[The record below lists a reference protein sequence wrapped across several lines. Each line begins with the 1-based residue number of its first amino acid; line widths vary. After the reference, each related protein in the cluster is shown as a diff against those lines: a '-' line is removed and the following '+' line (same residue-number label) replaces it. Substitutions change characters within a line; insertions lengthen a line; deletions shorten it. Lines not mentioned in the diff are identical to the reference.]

1 MKNLKI
7 IIAYDGAK
15 YNGWQK
21 QGNTNN
27 TIQQKIEDIFSRYFE
42 ETIEISGSGRT
53 DALVNALGQVANFH
67 ISDECYERVLLKSN
81 IDKNI
86 INKDTF
92 DNVRNEL
99 NSYMPLDIRIIKL
112 SEASDRF
119 HARLNAT
126 GKYYSYRIDNGEVA
140 NVFERKYL
148 YRITEK
154 LDTKLMK
161 QGAEY
166 LIGEH
171 DFKSFCANK
180 KMKKSTVRNVYDI
193 KITKEN
199 GIIRIDYFGNGFLY
213 NMVRIMTGTLIE
225 IGLKKRTPES
235 IIQIIEAK
243 NRECAGYLV
252 PGNALFLE
260 EVYYDV
266 TVQP

>member
-1 MKNLKI
+1 MRNIKI

-27 TIQQKIEDIFSRYFE
+27 TIQQKIEDIFSKYFE
-42 ETIEISGSGRT
+42 ENIEISGSGRT
-53 DALVNALGQVANFH
+53 DAYVNALGQVANFH
-67 ISDECYERVLLKSN
+67 ISDECYKKVFLG
-81 IDKNI
+81 KNT
-86 INKDTF
+86 NKIMK
-92 DNVRNEL
+92 EL
-99 NSYMPLDIRIIKL
+99 NSYMPLDIRILKL

-119 HARLNAT
+119 HSRLNAT
-126 GKYYSYRIDNGEVA
+126 GKHYSYRIDNGEVA
-140 NVFERKYL
+140 NIFERKYL

-154 LDTKLMK
+154 LDIKLME
-161 QGAEY
+161 QGIEY

-180 KMKKSTVRNVYDI
+180 KMKKSTVRNIYDI

-199 GIIRIDYFGNGFLY
+199 GIIKIDYFGNGFLY
-213 NMVRIMTGTLIE
+213 NMIRIMTGTLIE
-225 IGLKKRTPES
+225 VGLKKRTPES
-235 IIQIIEAK
+235 IIQILEAK

-260 EVYYDV
+260 EVYY
-266 TVQP
+266 

>member
-1 MKNLKI
+1 M

-27 TIQQKIEDIFSRYFE
+27 TIQQKIEEMLSRYFE
-42 ETIEISGSGRT
+42 EDIEVSGSGRT
-53 DALVNALGQVANFH
+53 DAYVNALGQVANFH
-67 ISDECYERVLLKSN
+67 ISDECYKRISS
-81 IDKNI
+81 
-86 INKDTF
+86 INSCDVNKLTNTNLNNMLF
-92 DNVRNEL
+92 EL
-99 NSYMPLDIRIIKL
+99 NSYLPLDIRLLKL
-112 SEASDRF
+112 SEASERF

-126 GKYYSYRIDNGEVA
+126 GKHYSYRIDNGKVA
-140 NVFERKYL
+140 NIFERKYL

-154 LDTKLMK
+154 LDIKLMK
-161 QGAEY
+161 QGAKY
-166 LIGEH
+166 LIGEN

-193 KITKEN
+193 KITEEY

-235 IIQIIEAK
+235 IIQILEAK
-243 NRECAGYLV
+243 NREYAGYLV